1 MMTSPWS
8 PTVNGCTECARREE
22 RSVGMPSL
30 SKRLFTTTAS
40 ARSQRRTS
48 ARPPSARGSRGSIG
62 NRITFPRRVIGPS
75 IIPLLATQ
83 PAGGTDGKV
92 RVLRRNS
99 RDRNR
104 SPGAP
109 RGSPRPPRLRAGAR
123 AGRLRGD
130 RKSTRLNS
138 SHSQIS
144 YAVFCLKKKKKKHDT
159 NIIQKDLK
167 LAKV

>member
-40 ARSQRRTS
+40 ARSQRRTW

-99 RDRNR
+99 EIGIVPR
-104 SPGAP
+104 AP
-109 RGSPRPPRLRAGAR
+109 HAGPLVRHVYEQEHGRGGFAGKVTHTYHLYPP
-123 AGRLRGD
+123 
-130 RKSTRLNS
+130 N
-138 SHSQIS
+138 
-144 YAVFCLKKKKKKHDT
+144 
-159 NIIQKDLK
+159 NW
-167 LAKV
+167 